1 MTGPGP
7 AGPAGAAPPA
17 AAARPADAAPRGRL
31 STQPLVLAALLPTLA
46 LALLVGGWMAVARI
60 DGAVVASG
68 AIDLRGKAKAVQS
81 LDGGTVAEILVE
93 EGQRVASGAPL
104 LRLDTAQM
112 EVEADILRGRLAE
125 AALRERRLEAE
136 RVGAAEVAFAPLPPE
151 IVGRDLSVEAAGQRA
166 IFEARAA
173 VRRGEGAQRAERAAQ
188 IAAQIEGIDGQ
199 IAAALRQSELA
210 AEEEDRA
217 RALADRGLA
226 PADRL
231 RLARDR
237 AADLGGRLAALRAEA
252 ARAAIALQDARLEVA
267 QAERTF
273 REGVVTE
280 LREAAAE
287 TGELRLRLAEIGTRI
302 ARAEIPAPVD
312 GTVHELAVATVGGTV
327 APGEVLMEVVP
338 STGRLDVAVRIEP
351 ARIDEVRLGQPV
363 RVMLSGLGGADA
375 PEIEGRVVRISP
387 RAVADPADG
396 RAFYRVGIELPEA
409 AVAAL
414 DAGPLV
420 PGMPVEAFLATGGRT
435 VLSYLARP
443 IADQVRRA
451 FREG

>member
-1 MTGPGP
+1 MSAAP
-7 AGPAGAAPPA
+7 GAAA
-17 AAARPADAAPRGRL
+17 LSRRL
-31 STQPLVLAALLPTLA
+31 STRPLLLAALVPTLA
-46 LALLVGGWMAVARI
+46 LAGLVGGWMALARI

-81 LDGGTVAEILVE
+81 LDGGTVAEILVQ
-93 EGQRVASGAPL
+93 EGQLVAGGAPL

-112 EVEADILRGRLAE
+112 EVEADILLGRLAE
-125 AALRERRLEAE
+125 AALRARRLEAE
-136 RVGAAEVAFAPLPPE
+136 RVGAGSVAFDPLPPE
-151 IVGRDLSVEAAGQRA
+151 IEGHDLTVEAAGQRA

-173 VRRGEGAQRAERAAQ
+173 VRRGEDEQLAERAAQ
-188 IAAQIEGIDGQ
+188 IAAQIEGIAGQ
-199 IAAALRQSELA
+199 IAALERQVELA
-210 AEEEDRA
+210 AEEEGRA
-217 RALADRGLA
+217 RDLTERGLA
-226 PADRL
+226 RADRL
-231 RLARDR
+231 SAAQDR

-252 ARAAIALQDARLEVA
+252 ARAAIALQDARLA
-267 QAERTF
+267 RTQADRTF

-280 LREAAAE
+280 LREASAE

-312 GTVHELAVATVGGTV
+312 GIVHEMSVATVGGTI
-327 APGEVLMEVVP
+327 APGAVLMEVVP
-338 STGRLDVAVRIEP
+338 TSGRLDVAVRIDP

-363 RVMLSGLGGADA
+363 RVMLSGLGAADA

-387 RAVADPADG
+387 RAVEDPAG
-396 RAFYRVGIELPEA
+396 GPAFYRVGIELPEA
-409 AVAAL
+409 GIEAL
-414 DAGPLV
+414 EAGPLV

-443 IADQVRRA
+443 IVDQFRRA